1 MMRGKA
7 GLGACYREEK
17 GFTLLEV
24 TASLLLLGFVA
35 AMLVPVFSQF
45 LSSRGYLSD
54 RMAATFWAALKL
66 EEVICGA
73 ERAQEG
79 YCREPWE
86 RFAWR
91 YHEEQQDEWIV
102 RQVVTVKWADGTG
115 ERRVIVSTVRLG
127 E

>member
-1 MMRGKA
+1 
-7 GLGACYREEK
+7 
-17 GFTLLEV
+17 
-24 TASLLLLGFVA
+24 
-35 AMLVPVFSQF
+35 MLVPVFPNF
-45 LSSRGYLSD
+45 LFPWLPLRPDGCHL
-54 RMAATFWAALKL
+54 WAALKL